1 MKKNRPHNWLKNKF
15 EQEDYLSQFRL
26 SDEDVNQFFSKFV
39 PHNASTLNEKFET
52 PEFLQQFEAS
62 ENDWKLF
69 ESFYLNKNKIFYI
82 DGSIITLLVILYFL
96 FNYSINYSD
105 ATSTHTF
112 ISNHHSLNKNSIQQN
127 ENYSI
132 IPNESKANQPTI
144 NHSPSKTP
152 HHLTDNHL
160 SNNSNNHQLNNNN
173 NPHLNATNQNI
184 LTLNTTPFNKKNN
197 QVSSIK
203 SSNTFIYTKQNKITS
218 ISSTLTTAEH
228 NQNYKNKHDNKDNLV
243 NNSNHLQSPIINS
256 NNTQSIANEN
266 NMNEIFI
273 PPIHIQP
280 IIKVDTN
287 VSIITQNTEVSKS
300 TPTKINPHHF
310 QIKASPMYHLGFSKN
325 SGKSF
330 DPFIEISYIYTFP
343 RFSIESGI
351 NYFSQNNIN
360 SNIITKIQTQYDF
373 GIIRDTTLLAYKKFH
388 YLSLPLKFIYPT
400 KFGHIALGINFHYLL
415 FTQSYFIEKHYN
427 NKTLTESI
435 TKSNNYITGLNNFN
449 YSFVLQYQ
457 YLINRHWFIYAMYYQ
472 NLSNWQK
479 SNYSFTSPIK
489 QSKGITAGIGINLK

>member
-1 MKKNRPHNWLKNKF
+1 MKKAHPHNWLKNKF
-15 EQEDYLSQFRL
+15 EQEDYLSQFHPY
-26 SDEDVNQFFSKFV
+26 DEDINQFFSKFES
-39 PHNASTLNEKFET
+39 HNASTLNEKFET
-52 PEFLQQFEAS
+52 DKFLQQFEAAK
-62 ENDWKLF
+62 NDWKIF
-69 ESFYLNKNKIFYI
+69 ESFYLNKNHLFYI

-105 ATSTHTF
+105 VHSTHS
-112 ISNHHSLNKNSIQQN
+112 IVSNHHSLNKNPISQN
-127 ENYSI
+127 TNYSI
-132 IPNESKANQPTI
+132 IPNESNANQPTI
-144 NHSPSKTP
+144 NHPPSKTS

-173 NPHLNATNQNI
+173 NPHLNSTNQNI
-184 LTLNTTPFNKKNN
+184 LTLNTKPFNKKNN

-203 SSNTFIYTKQNKITS
+203 SSNVFISTKQNKKTS

-228 NQNYKNKHDNKDNLV
+228 NQNYRNNYDNKDNLI
-243 NNSNHLQSPIINS
+243 NNSNHLQSSIINS

-266 NMNEIFI
+266 KMNEIFI
-273 PPIHIQP
+273 PPICIQP
-280 IIKVDTN
+280 IIKVDSN
-287 VSIITQNTEVSKS
+287 VSIIIQNTDISKS

-310 QIKASPMYHLGFSKN
+310 QIKVSPIYHFGFSKN

-330 DPFIEISYIYTFP
+330 DPFVELSYIYSFP
-343 RFSIESGI
+343 HFSIESGI
-351 NYFSQNNIN
+351 NYFSQNNIH

-388 YLSLPLKFIYPT
+388 YLSLPLKLIYPT
-400 KFGHIALGINFHYLL
+400 KFGHITFGINIHYLF
-415 FTQSYFIEKHYN
+415 FTQSYFIDKHYT
-427 NKTLTESI
+427 NKILTESI

-457 YLINRHWFIYAMYYQ
+457 YFINRHWFIYAMYYQ

-479 SNYSFTSPIK
+479 SNYSFTSPLK
-489 QSKGITAGIGINLK
+489 SSKGITAGIGINLK